1 MSLTRELQSLTALI
15 SALFKLKATLTVLPE
30 LLIRVGWRRVI
41 NPSTGTFD
49 RKLCLNLII
58 VANPELSG
66 WISVP
71 ALLLEGS
78 NESCHKFAKI
88 KNLPVSSQVG

>member
-1 MSLTRELQSLTALI
+1 
-15 SALFKLKATLTVLPE
+15 VLPE
-30 LLIRVGWRRVI
+30 LLVRIGWRRVI

-49 RKLCLNLII
+49 RKLWLNLII
-58 VANPELSG
+58 VANPEISG

-88 KNLPVSSQVG
+88 KNLHVFYRLGKVTQRRSAHVCKPAGGI